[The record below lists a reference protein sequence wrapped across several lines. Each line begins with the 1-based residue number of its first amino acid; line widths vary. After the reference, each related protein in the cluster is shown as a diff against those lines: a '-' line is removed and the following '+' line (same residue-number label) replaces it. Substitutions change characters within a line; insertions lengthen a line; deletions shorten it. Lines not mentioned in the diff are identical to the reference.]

1 MTWCHLH
8 GPRSGFSPPFC
19 VSTSSHSAAINRE
32 KQHYSSATE
41 DPCRKYNF
49 ISMWPYAV
57 QRSTFG
63 FMNKRSPWWGVI
75 EPNSTLDSKLN
86 LSHLSTSPLLFC
98 IRLCERVELNLIL
111 TDVCLLACVWFAG
124 CRLHSHAC
132 GGCYQDAG
140 VEQRGETRALLH
152 AGHSDLKK
160 GKSSRKAWNSTGT
173 QFRPAW
179 ISFSPSGMWIWWCK
193 TMWFL

>member
-1 MTWCHLH
+1 MCVFLV
-8 GPRSGFSPPFC
+8 C
-19 VSTSSHSAAINRE
+19 VSDDVVPFALPPIWLFTTVLCLNFQPQRGAINRE

-49 ISMWPYAV
+49 ISIWPYAV

-63 FMNKRSPWWGVI
+63 FMNKCSPWWGVI
-75 EPNSTLDSKLN
+75 EPNSEDSKLK
-86 LSHLSTSPLLFC
+86 LSHSSTSPQHFC
-98 IRLCERVELNLIL
+98 IRLCDRGELILIL

-124 CRLHSHAC
+124 CRLHSHAG

-160 GKSSRKAWNSTGT
+160 GKSSRKA
-173 QFRPAW
+173 
-179 ISFSPSGMWIWWCK
+179 
-193 TMWFL
+193 